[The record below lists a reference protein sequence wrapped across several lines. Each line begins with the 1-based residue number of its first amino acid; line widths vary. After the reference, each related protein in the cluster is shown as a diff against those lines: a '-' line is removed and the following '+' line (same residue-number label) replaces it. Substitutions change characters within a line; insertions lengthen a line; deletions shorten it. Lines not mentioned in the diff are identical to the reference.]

1 MSLVASFLLTV
12 GVIMT
17 EITMMTM
24 TEMLLVTFLDTLMM
38 TVYVSADPSFITVI
52 TSGLT
57 TFTYFDFYQLEYNT
71 EEMTNTDENG
81 VVPETKPAPLCVPE
95 SDSVRMMMDMRLLYS
110 YFFFLLSLFSRIWIS

>member
-38 TVYVSADPSFITVI
+38 TVYVSANPSFITVI

-57 TFTYFDFYQLEYNT
+57 TFTYFDFCQLEEDSNKD
-71 EEMTNTDENG
+71 EMTNTENG
-81 VVPETKPAPLCVPE
+81 IVRETEAVAPLCIPE
-95 SDSVRMMMDMRLLYS
+95 SDSVRMIECLR
-110 YFFFLLSLFSRIWIS
+110 

>member
-71 EEMTNTDENG
+71 DDLTNTDEN
-81 VVPETKPAPLCVPE
+81 VPETKPAPICVPE
-95 SDSVRMMMDMRLLYS
+95 SDSVRMMMYFVFILLFPP
-110 YFFFLLSLFSRIWIS
+110 FFILQDLDIIATIS

>member
-38 TVYVSADPSFITVI
+38 TVYVSANPTFITVI

-57 TFTYFDFYQLEYNT
+57 TFTYFDFYQLQSCT
-71 EEMTNTDENG
+71 
-81 VVPETKPAPLCVPE
+81 PEPKESQAPLCVPE
-95 SDSVRMMMDMRLLYS
+95 SDSVID
-110 YFFFLLSLFSRIWIS
+110 FFLFSSDFHTLSTFFLFRRIWMIS

>member
-38 TVYVSADPSFITVI
+38 TVYVSANPTFITVI

-57 TFTYFDFYQLEYNT
+57 TFTYFDFYQLQSCT
-71 EEMTNTDENG
+71 
-81 VVPETKPAPLCVPE
+81 PEPKESQAPLCVPE
-95 SDSVRMMMDMRLLYS
+95 SDSVIDFSILLLFPYTI
-110 YFFFLLSLFSRIWIS
+110 YFFFYSVGFG